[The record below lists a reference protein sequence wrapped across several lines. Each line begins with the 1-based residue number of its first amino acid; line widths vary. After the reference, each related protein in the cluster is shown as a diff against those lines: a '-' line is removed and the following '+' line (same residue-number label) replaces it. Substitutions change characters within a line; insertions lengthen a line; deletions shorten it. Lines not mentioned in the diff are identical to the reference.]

1 MRILIY
7 PHDLAMGGS
16 QLNAIELA
24 GALRDRGHEVIVYGW
39 EGELVHKVRELGL
52 EFIQSPRPRF
62 RPTPAI
68 VADLR
73 RLVRERQ
80 IDIVHGFEWP
90 PALECA
96 LATLGLK
103 QTKSIAT
110 VMSMAV
116 ADFIPRTMSLTVGT
130 EQIKAERN
138 ERGFNRVS
146 LLEPPVDVHTNNV
159 HQKLGREFRTQYSIN
174 SGVPLVVVVSRLV
187 PELKLEGIL
196 SAIDTIAQIA
206 EERPICLAIIG
217 GGSAADTVSER
228 AEQVNSRYP
237 GSIVLTGEMA
247 DPRPAYAAA
256 DIALGMGGSALRAM
270 AFAKP
275 LIVQGEKG
283 YWKLLEPDSADEFF
297 WQGWYGVGTADH
309 GGTERLT
316 SILLPLLDAGRRQ
329 SKLGDFGRGLVES
342 RYSLESLSR
351 TLEDLYTAERTHRV
365 RLVNELGSWSLAAWE
380 FTKYKLARLRQKLW
394 RKTVMDD
401 FNSNTVSARFGPR
414 RSDTSIQQVIYLA
427 GTFWDDIKGTDHM
440 LATALSAQTEVIW
453 VDPPRTLKSS
463 LTTDGSRPAKL
474 FGTSR
479 DQVAG
484 KITRIQTFVP
494 VGVRYPWLRKL
505 YDKLTVRT
513 LLRVAGTKQP
523 AERLII
529 HSSASA
535 SFPTEITGTKYLYVT
550 DDWIAGEQLMG
561 LPAGSVSE
569 RLNENLAVADKV
581 FAVSPHLAAQLDQ
594 LQSRQI
600 TNLLPNGCKISDL
613 SAGDRQPVI
622 AVLGQLNERLDVGL
636 LEEIRDQGLKLRVA
650 GPMKSNNAQWVT
662 RMRNFLE
669 SPGVQWVG
677 EIPPTQVPE
686 FLASCRVGLTPY
698 TNSEF
703 NQASFPLKTLDYLAA
718 GLFVVSTNLPSSH
731 WLDTEHLAVGNT
743 NGEVIELLQE
753 FIARPTQES
762 QIAERRDFAA
772 GHSWEQR
779 AIDLIELSSLKEAP
793 IT

>member
-24 GALRDRGHEVIVYGW
+24 GALRERGHEVIVYGW
-39 EGELVHKVRELGL
+39 KGELVQKVRELGL

-73 RLVRERQ
+73 RLIRERQ

-138 ERGFNRVS
+138 ARGFDRVS
-146 LLEPPVDVHTNNV
+146 LLEPPVDVHKNKAN
-159 HQKLGREFRTQYSIN
+159 QKLGLEFRTEHGISPV
-174 SGVPLVVVVSRLV
+174 VPLVVVVSRLV

-196 SAIDTIAQIA
+196 SAIDTTALIA
-206 EERPICLAIIG
+206 EQRPICLAIVG
-217 GGSAADTVSER
+217 GGSAEDTVRER
-228 AEQVNSRYP
+228 AEQVNLRYP

-247 DPRPAYAAA
+247 DPRAAYAAA

-275 LIVQGEKG
+275 LIVQGENG
-283 YWKLLEPDSADEFF
+283 YWKLFEPDSVDEFF
-297 WQGWYGVGTADH
+297 WQGWYGVGADDH
-309 GGTERLT
+309 GGAERLK

-329 SKLGDFGRGLVES
+329 GKLGDFGRELVES

-351 TLEDLYTAERTHRV
+351 TLEELYTAARTHRV
-365 RLVNELGSWSLAAWE
+365 RSADELGSWSFAAWE

-414 RSDTSIQQVIYLA
+414 RSGNSIQQVIYLA
-427 GTFWDDIKGTDHM
+427 GTYWDDVKGTDHM
-440 LATALSAQTEVIW
+440 LATALSAKTEVIW

-463 LTTDGSRPAKL
+463 LTTNGTRPAKL
-474 FGTSR
+474 LGTHR

-494 VGVRYPWLRKL
+494 AGVRYPQLRRI
-505 YDKLTVRT
+505 YDKLTTRT
-513 LLRVAGTKQP
+513 LLRVAGSKQLT
-523 AERLII
+523 ERLII

-535 SFPTEITGTKYLYVT
+535 SFPTKISGTKCLYVT

-561 LPAGSVSE
+561 LPAGSVSK
-569 RLNENLAVADKV
+569 RLTENLAVADKV
-581 FAVSPHLAAQLDQ
+581 FAVSSHLAAQLDQ
-594 LQSRQI
+594 LQSRHI

-613 SAGDRQPVI
+613 IAGDRHQAI

-636 LEEIRDQGLKLRVA
+636 LEQIRDQGLKLRVA
-650 GPMKSNNAQWVT
+650 GPLKSNNAQWVT

-677 EIPPTQVPE
+677 EIPPTQVPG
-686 FLASCRVGLTPY
+686 FLANCRIGLTPY
-698 TNSEF
+698 TNSKF

-731 WLDTEHLAVGNT
+731 WLDTEHVAVGNT
-743 NGEVIELLQE
+743 NAEVIELLQK
-753 FIARPTQES
+753 FIAHPTQDSEIS
-762 QIAERRDFAA
+762 VRRAFAA

>member
-7 PHDLAMGGS
+7 PHDLSMGGS

-24 GALRDRGHEVIVYGW
+24 GALRERGHEVIVYGW
-39 EGELVHKVRELGL
+39 KGELVQKVLELGL

-73 RLVRERQ
+73 RLVLERQ
-80 IDIVHGFEWP
+80 IDILHGFEWP

-96 LATLGLK
+96 LAALGLK
-103 QTKSIAT
+103 QTRSIAT

-116 ADFIPRTMSLTVGT
+116 AEFIPRTVPLTVGT
-130 EQIKAERN
+130 KQIEAERKT
-138 ERGFNRVS
+138 RGFNRVS
-146 LLEPPVDVHTNNV
+146 LLEPPVDVHKNKVN
-159 HQKLGREFRTQYSIN
+159 QQLGQEFRTQYSIRAD
-174 SGVPLVVVVSRLV
+174 VPLVVVVSRLV

-196 SAIDTIAQIA
+196 SAIDTTALIAD
-206 EERPICLAIIG
+206 ERPICLAIV
-217 GGSAADTVSER
+217 GSGSSAGTVRER
-228 AEQVNSRYP
+228 AEQVNLRYP

-247 DPRPAYAAA
+247 DPRGAYAAA

-283 YWKLLEPDSADEFF
+283 YWKLLEPDSVDEFF
-297 WQGWYGVGTADH
+297 WQGWYGVGSDDH
-309 GGTERLT
+309 GGTERLK
-316 SILLPLLDAGRRQ
+316 SILLPLLDSRDRQ
-329 SKLGDFGRGLVES
+329 SILGDFGRELVDA

-351 TLEDLYTAERTHRV
+351 TLEELYLAELSHHIRTGSG
-365 RLVNELGSWSLAAWE
+365 LGSWSLAARE

-394 RKTVMDD
+394 GKTVMDD
-401 FNSNTVSARFGPR
+401 FNSNTVSARFGAR
-414 RSDTSIQQVIYLA
+414 RPGNAIQQVIYLA
-427 GTFWDDIKGTDHM
+427 GTYWDDVKGTDHM

-463 LTTDGSRPAKL
+463 LTADGPRPAKL
-474 FGTSR
+474 LGTSR
-479 DQVAG
+479 DQVTG

-494 VGVRYPWLRKL
+494 VGVRYPQLRRI
-505 YDKLTVRT
+505 YDKLTIRT
-513 LLRVAGTKQP
+513 LLRVAGTMP
-523 AERLII
+523 SEARLII

-535 SFPTEITGTKYLYVT
+535 SFPAEISGTKYLYVT
-550 DDWIAGEQLMG
+550 DDWVAGEQLMG
-561 LPAGSVSE
+561 LPAGSVSK
-569 RLNENLAVADKV
+569 RLTENLAVADKV
-581 FAVSPHLAAQLDQ
+581 FAVSPHLATLIDQ
-594 LQSRQI
+594 QQSKHVTQ
-600 TNLLPNGCKISDL
+600 LLPNGCKIPEL

-650 GPMKSNNAQWVT
+650 GPLKSNNAQWAT
-662 RMRNFLE
+662 RMRKFLE
-669 SPGVQWVG
+669 SPGVEWVG

-686 FLASCRVGLTPY
+686 FLAGCRIGLTPY
-698 TNSEF
+698 TDSKF
-703 NQASFPLKTLDYLAA
+703 NKASFPLKTLDYLAA

-731 WLDTEHLAVGNT
+731 WLDTEHVAIGNT
-743 NGEVIELLQE
+743 NGEVIDLLRQRV
-753 FIARPTQES
+753 AHPTLDSEIS
-762 QIAERRDFAA
+762 ERRAFASR
-772 GHSWEQR
+772 HSWEQR
-779 AIDLIELSSLKEAP
+779 AIDLIELSTLKETP